1 MDGGPI
7 NVKNVDQP
15 IRIWRWTPD
24 AVADGER
31 DQCASLNAGNSR
43 PHAASAVFAIYQNVG
58 DPEREYFSAIRGKTL
73 IHSNAGHPCHWQPL
87 RISLPFQEIPFGQK
101 SLPPLR
107 LGPSI

>member
-1 MDGGPI
+1 MDGGQI

-43 PHAASAVFAIYQNVG
+43 PHAAIAVLPFTKMSGILSGSISPPSAVKLSSTQTPVIHVIGNLFAY
-58 DPEREYFSAIRGKTL
+58 
-73 IHSNAGHPCHWQPL
+73 PCHFKKFL
-87 RISLPFQEIPFGQK
+87 
-101 SLPPLR
+101 
-107 LGPSI
+107 LGKRVFLLCG